1 MNRSQKRSLMKS
13 AKKRSVVKPSI
24 MELLFQ
30 MRNRGIEPSVIKDG
44 DKVMLNMKAIRSHP
58 DFEILAKE
66 YVQFVE
72 SNADT
77 VFTAM
82 VESGKY
88 DKGFITLKEDGS
100 GWLFW
105 PGDVIK
111 VSN

>member
-13 AKKRSVVKPSI
+13 VKKRNIVKPSI
-24 MELLFQ
+24 MNLLFQ

-44 DKVMLNMKAIRSHP
+44 DKVMLNIKAIRSHP
-58 DFEILAKE
+58 DWGILSEE

-88 DKGFITLKEDGS
+88 DKGFITLKEDES